1 MLSSKVKAKVVRR
14 LMPGQRAPTLAVVF
28 AIAFCLAT
36 AGGSAQKPSQQ
47 APAPAQAQAGS
58 PNAPPQDPAQKPQQP
73 TFRTGIN
80 FVRVDVIVTDRN
92 GSPVNDLTQADF
104 EIQEDGK
111 PQTIETFKLVEITGI
126 PKPGEE
132 LPREIRSEYEEEYE
146 TGRDDVRLFVIFLDD
161 YHVRLGTS
169 VYVRRALETFINTQI
184 GPMDLVALMYP
195 LTPTSALKFS
205 RNRDT
210 LVGAVQ
216 KFTGRKYDYTPRN
229 NLEQTYAFY
238 PAQVVERIRNE
249 VTITALESLA
259 THLGSLREG
268 RKAVI
273 LVSEGFTNLLPPQLR
288 DPIADMPGMNNPY
301 RNQPSAGQGD
311 AGEARARWLSSVDLL
326 DELRSVYDAANKN
339 NTAIYAL
346 DPRGLATNEFG
357 IGENVGLEMDRELL
371 NSTLDTLRIL
381 ADNTDGRAIINRNDL
396 EVGLKQVVRDSSAYY
411 LIGYNSSRT
420 EADGKFHD
428 IKVRL
433 KRPGLQ
439 VRARK
444 GYWALT
450 VEDLK
455 RATAPPPPP
464 VPPAVNKA
472 LNAIAEPP
480 RGRLIRSWVGVTR
493 GENGKTR
500 MSFVWEPLP
509 PVGGLNRFQPSQVT
523 LTATGPNNS
532 VYFRGRVPKDDPVI
546 LSERPVDKQG
556 NLGDPVPLAREPS
569 RVEFDVVPGA
579 IELRIAVLGRGT
591 DVVDT
596 EIREVEAP
604 DFTAPQV
611 QIGTPA
617 VFRATTARAFQAMRS
632 DPARVP
638 TADREFRRTDRL
650 LLRFNVFGPGESK
663 PAVTARI
670 LNRAGGAM
678 SPLTVQPSGD
688 GATCEIDLPLAGLVS
703 GEYLVEIKA
712 KGADSEATELVPVR
726 IVA

>member
-1 MLSSKVKAKVVRR
+1 MVSSKAKAKGVRSSMTGQQMRISAVV
-14 LMPGQRAPTLAVVF
+14 LAIACCLAVVQ
-28 AIAFCLAT
+28 
-36 AGGSAQKPSQQ
+36 GGAQKPPQQ
-47 APAPAQAQAGS
+47 VPSPAKS
-58 PNAPPQDPAQKPQQP
+58 PQNPPQDPTQKPQQP
-73 TFRTGIN
+73 TFRAGVN

-92 GSPVNDLTQADF
+92 GSPVNSLTQADF
-104 EIQEDGK
+104 EVQEDGK
-111 PQTIETFKLVEITGI
+111 PQKIETFKLVEITGV
-126 PKPGEE
+126 PQPGEE

-161 YHVRLGTS
+161 YHVRLGAS
-169 VYVRRALETFINTQI
+169 ISVRRALESFINTQI

-210 LVGAVQ
+210 LVSTIQ

-229 NLEQTYAFY
+229 ELEETYAFY

-249 VTITALESLA
+249 VTMTALAALA

-288 DPIADMPGMNNPY
+288 DPVAAMPGMNNPN
-301 RNQPSAGQGD
+301 RNQPFAGQGD
-311 AGEARARWLSSVDLL
+311 LGEARARLLSEVDMQ
-326 DELRSVYDAANKN
+326 DELRNVYDAANKN

-346 DPRGLATNEFG
+346 DPRGLATNEFD
-357 IGENVGLEMDRELL
+357 INESVGPDTDREVL
-371 NSTLDTLRIL
+371 NSTMDTLRIL
-381 ADNTDGRAIINRNDL
+381 ADNTDGRAIVNRNDL
-396 EVGLKQVVRDSSAYY
+396 EVGLRQVVRDSSAYY

-420 EADGKFHD
+420 EADGKFHE

-433 KRPGLQ
+433 KQPGLQ

-450 VEDLK
+450 AEDFK
-455 RATAPPPPP
+455 RAIAPPPPP
-464 VPPAVNKA
+464 VPPAVNRA
-472 LNAIAEPP
+472 LTSIAEPP
-480 RGRLIRSWVGVTR
+480 RGRLIRSWVGMTR

-500 MSFVWEPLP
+500 LSFVWEPLP
-509 PVGGLNRFQPSQVT
+509 PVAGVERFQPAQVT
-523 LTATGPNNS
+523 LTATGPDS
-532 VYFRGRVPKDDPVI
+532 QLYFRGRVPKDDPVV
-546 LSERPVDKQG
+546 LSERPVDKRG
-556 NLGDPVPLAREPS
+556 NLGEPVPLAREPS
-569 RVEFDVVPGA
+569 RAEFDVVPGTV
-579 IELRIAVLGRGT
+579 ELRISVLGRGS

-596 EIREVEAP
+596 EVREVEAP

-617 VFRATTARAFQAMRS
+617 VFCASTARAFQAIRS

-670 LNRAGGAM
+670 LNRTGGAM
-678 SPLTVQPSGD
+678 VPLPVQPSAET
-688 GATCEIDLPLAGLVS
+688 ATYEIDLPLAGLAS
-703 GEYLVEIKA
+703 GEYLVEINA
-712 KGADSEATELVPVR
+712 KGADGEATELVAIR